1 VKKMVKKIVSFIC
14 TVIIM
19 ITLPVYANGSA
30 LAHTLLV
37 DEDSFSIKVNG
48 SEYLFIDYINDT
60 ITRGVL
66 NDEKNKLILY
76 YPDGRVSVLTKAEDE
91 NIYRDGKLY
100 LEKDARN
107 FPSTCSIPAGYERAN
122 TYRTKQSVYGDVASI
137 ALSII
142 SLIGGPIGVAS
153 GIAGIIVSLKGMVEN
168 EVYIEITQYV
178 HKSIYKYYNV
188 TRFYRDSAYTD
199 LIKTVESGP
208 YDVFPY

>member
-1 VKKMVKKIVSFIC
+1 
-14 TVIIM
+14 M
-19 ITLPVYANGSA
+19 ITLPVYANGSDITY
-30 LAHTLLV
+30 TLLV

-100 LEKDARN
+100 LEKYARN
-107 FPSTCSIPAGYERAN
+107 FPLTCSIPAGYERAN

-178 HKSIYKYYNV
+178 HKRIYKYYNV